1 MVDDIETPFGY
12 KRGEGIDAGFG
23 EHHWICDR
31 DRVTTDPMFEKLG
44 PIDGKI
50 SGAGNNRH
58 VFYCKTYKL
67 ILSNNC
73 SRQIGTYQIE
83 AAQLG
88 AQQNLET
95 IGR

>member
-58 VFYCKTYKL
+58 VFYCKT
-67 ILSNNC
+67 
-73 SRQIGTYQIE
+73 
-83 AAQLG
+83 
-88 AQQNLET
+88 
-95 IGR
+95 